1 MDFCSG
7 EDAGLHEEAANV
19 KPTVCLVLP
28 HQGVI
33 RCVASGKVQHF
44 SGWWSL
50 WEHTVDSHV
59 DLKKN

>member
-1 MDFCSG
+1 MDFCSE

-33 RCVASGKVQHF
+33 KCVASGKVQYF
-44 SGWWSL
+44 SSVGG
-50 WEHTVDSHV
+50 HYG
-59 DLKKN
+59 NIQ